1 MSKNKVSVIIAAA
14 GISTRMN
21 GIDKQLAEIDGRAVL
36 ARTLEVFEQCENID
50 EIIVVTRKELFS
62 FVEALI
68 KEGKANKISRI
79 IEGGATR
86 QNSVFNGVK
95 AVKSDA
101 DIIAIHDGARPF
113 VDKEDICRCIDDA
126 VRYGA
131 AALGVKAKD
140 TMKRVDEDG
149 FIAETPERKY
159 MYHAQ
164 TPQIFKAEIYRK
176 AMERALKEEK
186 EYSDDCAVVEADGVK
201 VYITE
206 GKYDNIKITTPE
218 DISTAQKIAKEK
230 GEGKMR
236 IGQGYD
242 AHRLAQERELVLGG
256 VKIPHDKGLLG
267 HSDADVLCHAISD
280 AVLGAAALGDIGK
293 HFPDSDEKY
302 RGINSLIILAESAKK
317 VYELGYCISNID
329 ATIIAQKPKLAPYI
343 EEMRKNI
350 AEACGISADCVS
362 VKATTEEKM
371 GFTGK
376 EEGISSCA
384 VVLLA

>member
-1 MSKNKVSVIIAAA
+1 MSAIIVAA
-14 GISTRMN
+14 GISTRMK
-21 GIDKQLAEIDGRAVL
+21 GIDKQLAEIDGRAIL
-36 ARTLEVFEQCENID
+36 ARTVDVFEKCKDID
-50 EIIVVTRKELFS
+50 EIVVVTRKALFS
-62 FVEALI
+62 FVKSLI
-68 KEGKANKISRI
+68 KEGKANKISQI

-86 QNSVFNGVK
+86 QESVFNGVRV
-95 AVKSDA
+95 VKSDA

-113 VDKEDICRCIDDA
+113 VDSEDISRCIEDA
-126 VRYGA
+126 YKYGA
-131 AALGVKAKD
+131 AALGVRAKD
-140 TMKRVDEDG
+140 TMKRVGEDG
-149 FIAETPERKY
+149 FIVETPERRY

-164 TPQIFKAEIYRK
+164 TPQIFKAEIYRM
-176 AMERALKEEK
+176 AMEKALSDSK
-186 EYSDDCAVVEADGVK
+186 EYSDDCAVVEADGVR

-218 DISTAQKIAKEK
+218 DISAAQKISKEK

-242 AHRLAQERELVLGG
+242 AHRLVDERELILGG
-256 VKIPHDKGLLG
+256 VKVPHDKGLLG

-280 AVLGAAALGDIGK
+280 AILGAAALGDIGK
-293 HFPDSDEKY
+293 HFPDSDERY
-302 RGINSLIILAESAKK
+302 RGINSLIILSESAKK
-317 VYELGYCISNID
+317 AYEIGYKISNID
-329 ATIIAQKPKLAPYI
+329 ATVIAQKPKLAPYV

-350 AEACGISADCVS
+350 AEACKISVDRVS

-384 VVLLA
+384 VVLLV